1 MSEYHYTP
9 NDVRLLRLLDKTKES
24 FVQGLFL
31 MMYVKGK
38 TMNDVE
44 KDTGI
49 SRQTLSKWR
58 KGGNVMH
65 VNVQKISEVYGID
78 AIELYDTEM
87 YMIGEIA
94 RAGKSV
100 ESASLKQLYSELV
113 YLGFEKSK
121 ELKYKP

>member
-65 VNVQKISEVYGID
+65 VNVQKISDVYGMD

-100 ESASLKQLYSELV
+100 ESASLKQLYSELI
-113 YLGFEKSK
+113 YLGFEK
-121 ELKYKP
+121 